1 MSSAVERESA
11 ASVPSFCQAS
21 CADPCPLL
29 ACARGGD
36 AIVLTVDCPFAD
48 ASRLRALGVF
58 EGARVTVLDDRY
70 GLLLRVRGARLA
82 LGRTLAASITVLPVA
97 A

>member
-1 MSSAVERESA
+1 VKSAVVERESA
-11 ASVPSFCQAS
+11 TVPAFCKAP

-36 AIVLTVDCPFAD
+36 AIVLTVDCPYAD

-58 EGARVTVLDDRY
+58 EGARVTVIDDRY

-82 LGRTLAASITVLPVA
+82 LGRAIAASITVLPVA